1 MNRTEFCELLKKIK
15 GDEPTIQLSYKCQM
29 GREVLHKLLSG
40 TVNFFVES
48 AVKVADALNALIV
61 VKNENEQLEINSQ
74 TILTYWAQKSQK
86 ASGMSVN
93 KFKDEIGMTR
103 VAVTANLNGESKM
116 RIDTFLRWAEI
127 TGYQVEVWYK

>member
-1 MNRTEFCELLKKIK
+1 MNRAEFCEVLKEIK

-29 GREVLHKLLSG
+29 GREVLHKLLNG

-48 AVKVADALNALIV
+48 AVKVADAFNASIV
-61 VKNENEQLEINSQ
+61 VKNGNEQIEIDNSA
-74 TILTYWAQKSQK
+74 TLTRWAQKSQK
-86 ASGMSVN
+86 ASGLSVN

-116 RIDTFLRWAEI
+116 RIDTLLRWAEI
-127 TGYQVEVWYK
+127 TGYDVTVRAK